1 MNHEIPPVPWEQY
14 SDESAH
20 YSYVRC
26 LSYASHY
33 EVVRV
38 THDPD
43 GPQAEFVHQIIFMS
57 EYDEPALARILH
69 DFGYASLDA
78 FVREVN
84 HAGASPADFI
94 TVLTAE
100 VSAPAVAVEDLT
112 VPMAWPLRYVLSSL
126 GHTHS
131 F

>member
-1 MNHEIPPVPWEQY
+1 MLI
-14 SDESAH
+14 
-20 YSYVRC
+20 
-26 LSYASHY
+26 
-33 EVVRV
+33 
-38 THDPD
+38 
-43 GPQAEFVHQIIFMS
+43 
-57 EYDEPALARILH
+57 ILH
-69 DFGYASLDA
+69 NSLSSRFFLFRRDRLTTPFRAVQAGIPAGTTA
-78 FVREVN
+78 FE
-84 HAGASPADFI
+84 I